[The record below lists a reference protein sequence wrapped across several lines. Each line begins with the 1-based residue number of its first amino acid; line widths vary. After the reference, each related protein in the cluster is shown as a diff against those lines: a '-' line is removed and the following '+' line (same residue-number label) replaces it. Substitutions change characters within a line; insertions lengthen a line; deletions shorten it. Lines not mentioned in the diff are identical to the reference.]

1 MTWRR
6 LEIGSISSQNVVKAR
21 EATTH
26 GRKAMK
32 NDWMCGATRSAPVS
46 PQKSHGRVAISAKTG
61 S

>member
-21 EATTH
+21 EETTH

-46 PQKSHGRVAISAKTG
+46 P
-61 S
+61 